1 MDASFLRERLET
13 ARATFDTL
21 ERQLADPDVAAN
33 PAQLEPIAR
42 ERARL
47 APLVNGYDQLCQ
59 WRKQEED
66 AKELLKESRG
76 DQEMEALAQEELSG
90 LATQIAAMEEQL
102 TLALL
107 PRDPRDERSVML
119 EIRAGAG
126 GDEAA
131 IWAGDLA
138 RMYERY
144 AQSVGWKVQPVSASE
159 AELGGYKELIL
170 AIQGDSVFSQL
181 KFEAGVHR
189 VQRVPATESQGRVH
203 TSTATVAVMPEAD
216 PVEVQIDPTDLEIST
231 ARSGGAGGQNV
242 NKVETAVDLLHKP
255 TGIRVFCTQERSQL
269 QNRERALEILRA
281 KLYERE
287 LAEANAK
294 ERSARL
300 AQVGSGD
307 RSEKIR
313 TYNYKDNRTTDHRLG
328 RNFSLEPVLQGQLA
342 ELIGACVSAD
352 QRRQLEELA
361 DQASGVN

>member
-1 MDASFLRERLET
+1 MDASTLLSRLET
-13 ARATFDTL
+13 ATASFRNL
-21 ERQLADPDVAAN
+21 ERQLADPDVAAD
-33 PAQLEPIAR
+33 PKRLETIAR

-47 APLVNGYDQLCQ
+47 EPLVLDFEALQTVDREQ
-59 WRKQEED
+59 SEARQ
-66 AKELLKESRG
+66 LLKDSRG
-76 DQEMEALAQEELSG
+76 DEAMEALAQEELDDLGQRRSA
-90 LATQIAAMEEQL
+90 LIERL

-126 GDEAA
+126 GDEACL
-131 IWAGDLA
+131 WAGDLA
-138 RMYERY
+138 RMYDRY
-144 AQSVGWKVQPVSASE
+144 SQKLGWTVQPVSSTE
-159 AELGGYKELIL
+159 ADLGGFRELIL
-170 AIQGDSVFSQL
+170 SVKGDSVYSQL

-216 PVEVQIDPTDLEIST
+216 AVEVQLDPKDLEIST

-281 KLYERE
+281 KLLERE
-287 LAEANAK
+287 LAAAA
-294 ERSARL
+294 ERESSNRR

-328 RNFSLEPVLQGQLA
+328 RNFSLEPVLEGQLDD
-342 ELIGACVSAD
+342 LIGACIAEE
-352 QRRQLEELA
+352 QRRKLEQLGEQ
-361 DQASGVN
+361 DQS

>member
-47 APLVNGYDQLCQ
+47 EPLVNGYDQLCQ

-231 ARSGGAGGQNV
+231 ARSRAMGSSWAGLAATSGSANWRSRVSKVARAVSRRSRRKEASMGAAQASKKAGRPGASGLRNRGHD
-242 NKVETAVDLLHKP
+242 E
-255 TGIRVFCTQERSQL
+255 
-269 QNRERALEILRA
+269 RER
-281 KLYERE
+281 
-287 LAEANAK
+287 
-294 ERSARL
+294 
-300 AQVGSGD
+300 Q
-307 RSEKIR
+307 IR
-313 TYNYKDNRTTDHRLG
+313 PCRPSSRFWHRH
-328 RNFSLEPVLQGQLA
+328 
-342 ELIGACVSAD
+342 
-352 QRRQLEELA
+352 QRRCPCRTCA
-361 DQASGVN
+361 